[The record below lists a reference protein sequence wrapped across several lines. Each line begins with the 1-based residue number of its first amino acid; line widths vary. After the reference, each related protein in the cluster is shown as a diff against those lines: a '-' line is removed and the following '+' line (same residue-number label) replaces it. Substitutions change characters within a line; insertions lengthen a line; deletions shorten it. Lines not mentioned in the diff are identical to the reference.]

1 VIRPTVD
8 YVQGDWVTRALFP
21 FLDASFRLSLV
32 ETRLLGLGFLFS
44 PPLRPPSTIATPPAA
59 TPPAATPPAAATSS
73 TTATPPAAA
82 SADPGC
88 LELFYIV
95 VFASTAACHIFG

>member
-44 PPLRPPSTIATPPAA
+44 PPLRPPSTIATPPAPTPPPPPPPPA
-59 TPPAATPPAAATSS
+59 TPVAEFRAVSRPPPLAGRLVLRRSS
-73 TTATPPAAA
+73 VARA
-82 SADPGC
+82 PGKN
-88 LELFYIV
+88 E
-95 VFASTAACHIFG
+95 